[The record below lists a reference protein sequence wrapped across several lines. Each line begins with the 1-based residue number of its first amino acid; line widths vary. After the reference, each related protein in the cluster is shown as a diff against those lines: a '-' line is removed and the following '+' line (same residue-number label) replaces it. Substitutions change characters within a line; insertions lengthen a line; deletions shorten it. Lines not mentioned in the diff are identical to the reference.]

1 MAYADAAKYF
11 RVDADFTPYA
21 GVGLGNILTQASVGF
36 TVRSDG
42 LSWYVFFGAEGR
54 GVLRNIFLDGNTFR
68 NSYSIDKKPFVGD
81 VQGGIAVVMGR
92 SRLAY
97 THILWI
103 EKFDTQDDTDHFGSI
118 SLSFVF

>member
-1 MAYADAAKYF
+1 MRTPQKYF
-11 RVDADFTPYA
+11 GVDADFTSHA
-21 GVGLGNILTQASVGF
+21 GVGLGNILTQASVGL

-68 NSYSIDKKPFVGD
+68 NSYSVDKKPFVGD

-118 SLSFVF
+118 SLSFIF

>member
-1 MAYADAAKYF
+1 MRTPQKYF
-11 RVDADFTPYA
+11 GVDADFTPHA
-21 GVGLGNILTQASVGF
+21 GVGLGNILTQASVGL
-36 TVRSDG
+36 T
-42 LSWYVFFGAEGR
+42 
-54 GVLRNIFLDGNTFR
+54 VLRNIFLDGNTFR
-68 NSYSIDKKPFVGD
+68 NSYSVDKKPFVGD

-118 SLSFVF
+118 SLSFIF